1 MKTCFNANAASFVL
15 VYGDNSIQKQNKW
28 NSFHCFHRPQSV
40 LQQSVLHQRAEQQ
53 NGLQLHNCILTF
65 KLYLYP
71 ITAGEH

>member
-1 MKTCFNANAASFVL
+1 MQPPLSLLMGTIVFKNES
-15 VYGDNSIQKQNKW
+15 KW
-28 NSFHCFHRPQSV
+28 NSFHCFQRTQSV